1 MRTNEKNLQKSV
13 RGQNERNGEMKK
25 QKNDISKGQVKNA
38 ENIGSGKGKVQIGET
53 MGSQRDVVY
62 LG

>member
-1 MRTNEKNLQKSV
+1 MKTNGKNSQKSV

-25 QKNDISKGQVKNA
+25 QKNDISKGQEKNA
-38 ENIGSGKGKVQIGET
+38 ENIGSGKGKVQKGET